1 MEAIVRAFGLMSD
14 LKLIVAGDGPQA
26 SRLRELAGPNVSL
39 VGFMSDEELRR
50 LMATARAF
58 IFAAEEDFGIIPVE
72 AMSEGTPVLALT
84 RGGARETVT
93 ASLVRRT
100 GMFFPHP
107 TPEDIAA
114 CVRAFIDEQNTFLP
128 DNCRAQASRFSPER
142 FRAEFTAF
150 IDETMENSG
159 WKAEVITSRKSAL
172 QAKTR

>member
-1 MEAIVRAFGLMSD
+1 MTERTPDAGAAIACF
-14 LKLIVAGDGPQA
+14 
-26 SRLRELAGPNVSL
+26 
-39 VGFMSDEELRR
+39 
-50 LMATARAF
+50 
-58 IFAAEEDFGIIPVE
+58 
-72 AMSEGTPVLALT
+72 

-100 GMFFPHP
+100 GMFFLHP

-114 CVRAFIDEQNTFLP
+114 CVRAFIDEENTFLP